1 MVDESMGRALRYSIV
16 CVLFGAVAAYIME
29 ATAQPRE
36 LWVSFLVFVLAG
48 VAVGF
53 LIGAVIAWADY
64 MAGRSI
70 QHLWM
75 VRRAMAVTPT
85 LELARVIS
93 TLRPDQT
100 LILPEARYS
109 AEVGIVP
116 GLNGPE
122 HFLLTP
128 FMNVPLEWLADYLE
142 DKCSRLEL
150 YPVRR
155 YASESIEQRYAQAF
169 TAWATQPHLHL
180 AIPASGPDAAKWVVS
195 ESGRSGRDRCI
206 EMIWG
211 VEGED

>member
-1 MVDESMGRALRYSIV
+1 MGEPSMGRALRYSIA
-16 CVLFGAVAAYIME
+16 CVVFGSVALYIMKAAE
-29 ATAQPRE
+29 TPRALWISLVVVALTGTAIG
-36 LWVSFLVFVLAG
+36 L
-48 VAVGF
+48 

-64 MAGRSI
+64 VAERTLQHIWMA
-70 QHLWM
+70 
-75 VRRAMAVTPT
+75 RRAMAVTPT

-109 AEVGIVP
+109 AEIGVVP

-128 FMNVPLEWLADYLE
+128 FMNIPLEWLADYLE
-142 DKCSRLEL
+142 EKCSRLEL

-155 YASESIEQRYAQAF
+155 YASDSTEQRYAQAF
-169 TAWATQPHLHL
+169 TAWVCQPHLHL
-180 AIPASGPDAAKWVVS
+180 AIPATGPDPAKWVVS

-211 VEGED
+211 AEED

>member
-1 MVDESMGRALRYSIV
+1 MIDESMGRALRYSIV

-29 ATAQPRE
+29 ATAPPRE

-48 VAVGF
+48 IAVGF

-64 MAGRSI
+64 IAGRSI

-85 LELARVIS
+85 VELARTIA

-100 LILPEARYS
+100 ILMPEARYS
-109 AEVGIVP
+109 AEVGAAA
-116 GLNGPE
+116 GMNGPE

-128 FMNVPLEWLADYLE
+128 FMNIPLEWLWDYLNE
-142 DKCSRLEL
+142 RCTRIEL

-155 YASESIEQRYAQAF
+155 YASESMEQRYAQAF

-180 AIPASGPDAAKWVVS
+180 AIPANGPEPAKWVMS
-195 ESGRSGRDRCI
+195 ENGMSARDRCI

-211 VEGED
+211 VEEK